1 MEGRHV
7 LYKFLFFFFDDHNK
21 FAPADYQVVL
31 ALMFA
36 SRYELYGTGLKVLDT
51 VIRLDPSDR
60 VDARTVRLG
69 VSRIDLREK
78 ESFRHAL
85 FEGDFYWVEEIRE
98 VWIRRAFMDFF
109 SSWGM

>member
-1 MEGRHV
+1 MGNPPRLPETDSCTRGFFSRSDFWEGRHV
-7 LYKFLFFFFDDHNK
+7 LYRFPLFFFGDHNK
-21 FAPADYQVVL
+21 FAPTDYQVVL

-85 FEGDFYWVEEIRE
+85 FERDF
-98 VWIRRAFMDFF
+98 
-109 SSWGM
+109 